1 MSGPAPTW
9 PARLGLGASVGLA
22 ALCTALNAGCPA
34 PEAARPAAA
43 PSAAPAV
50 RAAPAPRRPALEG
63 VPQPPLPTTSLIVGG
78 KLVIAEVADDDGE
91 RQRGLMQRPALP
103 PGGGMLFVYPDARP
117 RSFWMKDTILPLS
130 IAYIDEDGRIVS
142 IRDMRP
148 LDESG
153 VPSGAPAQYAL
164 EMDQGWFTQN
174 GVVVGAQIDGLP
186 GAGRE

>member
-1 MSGPAPTW
+1 MSGPALTW

-43 PSAAPAV
+43 PAVGATPARPAPA
-50 RAAPAPRRPALEG
+50 RPALDG
-63 VPQPPLPTTSLIVGG
+63 VPQPPLPTTSLLVGG

-91 RQRGLMQRPALP
+91 RQRGLMMRTALP
-103 PGGGMLFVYPDARP
+103 AGTGMLFVYPEARP
-117 RSFWMKDTILPLS
+117 RSFWMRDTLLPLS
-130 IAYIDEDGRIVS
+130 IAYIDEDGRVVS
-142 IRDMRP
+142 VRDMQPR
-148 LDESG
+148 DESG

-164 EMDQGWFTQN
+164 EVPLGWFTEN
-174 GVVVGAQIDGLP
+174 GVGVGTQVEGLP